1 MYVRHPLSKVIKLP
15 YSKVTKKGQT
25 TIPVEY
31 RIKYNMRE
39 GTIVAFEE
47 TAEGLII
54 KPVPDI
60 VDSAGKLSKY
70 ADPKELIAALIKARE
85 ENFR

>member
-1 MYVRHPLSKVIKLP
+1 
-15 YSKVTKKGQT
+15 
-25 TIPVEY
+25 
-31 RIKYNMRE
+31 MRE

-47 TAEGLII
+47 TAEGLIV